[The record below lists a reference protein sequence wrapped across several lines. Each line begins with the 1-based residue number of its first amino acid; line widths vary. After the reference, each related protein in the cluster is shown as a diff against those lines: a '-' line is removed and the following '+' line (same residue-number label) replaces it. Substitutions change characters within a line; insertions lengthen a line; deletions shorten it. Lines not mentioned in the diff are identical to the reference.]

1 MAESNRLNAMQ
12 VAKLAEPGRY
22 GDGGGLYLRVAEYQ
36 TKAGPARSKNWIF
49 RFERSGKER
58 LMGLGGLDTLSLA
71 EARAKARACR
81 QMLLDGLD
89 PIDAR
94 KSRRSAAMLET
105 ARRRTFEECAKGYI
119 KAHSE
124 TWKNPVH
131 AAQWPSTLELYVYPI
146 IGTLPVADI
155 DTDLIL
161 KCLEPIWD
169 RIPDTARRVRGRI
182 ETVLDWARARKFRD
196 GENPARWRGHLDH
209 LLASKPKS
217 ERVKHHP
224 ALPYAEL
231 PGLVSEL
238 RDRKDVSSRA
248 LEFLILTAART
259 NETIGAR
266 WSEIDFNEKLWIVPA
281 SRMKSGR
288 PHIVPLSDRAIELL
302 QSTPRENGSEFV
314 FIGARAKKPLSNMAM
329 LELLRDLRPGFTVHG
344 FRSTFRDW
352 AGDLT
357 NYPRDVIESA
367 LAHVV
372 ADETEAAYRRSTA
385 VQKRR
390 RLMTEWARFGETI
403 PAFRKTSSNIIGIS
417 GGQAPRR

>member
-12 VAKLAEPGRY
+12 VTKLAEPGRY
-22 GDGGGLYLRVAEYQ
+22 GDGGGLYLRVAEYK

-49 RFERSGKER
+49 RFERGGKER

-81 QMLLDGLD
+81 QLLLDGID

-94 KSRRSAAMLET
+94 QSRRSAALLET

-119 KAHSE
+119 KAHAE
-124 TWKNPVH
+124 TWKNPTH
-131 AAQWPSTLELYVYPI
+131 AAQWPSTLELYVYPQ
-146 IGTLPVADI
+146 IGALPVADI
-155 DTDLIL
+155 DTDLVL

-182 ETVLDWARARKFRD
+182 ESVLDWARARKFRD

-231 PGLVSEL
+231 PALMNDL
-238 RDRKDVSSRA
+238 RGRKDVSSRA

-266 WSEIDFNEKLWIVPA
+266 WSEIDFAEKLWTVPGE
-281 SRMKSGR
+281 RMKSGR

-314 FIGARAKKPLSNMAM
+314 FIGARAQKPLSNMAM
-329 LELLRDLRPGFTVHG
+329 LELLRDLRPGYTVHG
-344 FRSTFRDW
+344 FRSTFRD
-352 AGDLT
+352 
-357 NYPRDVIESA
+357 
-367 LAHVV
+367 
-372 ADETEAAYRRSTA
+372 
-385 VQKRR
+385 
-390 RLMTEWARFGETI
+390 
-403 PAFRKTSSNIIGIS
+403 
-417 GGQAPRR
+417 

>member
-22 GDGGGLYLRVAEYQ
+22 GDGGGLYLRLAEYK
-36 TKAGPARSKNWIF
+36 TKAGTARSKSWIF
-49 RFERSGKER
+49 RFERGGKER

-81 QMLLDGLD
+81 QLLLDGID
-89 PIDAR
+89 PIEAR
-94 KSRRSAAMLET
+94 KLRRSAALLET
-105 ARRRTFEECAKGYI
+105 ARRRTFAECAKGYI
-119 KAHSE
+119 KAHRE

-131 AAQWPSTLELYVYPI
+131 AAQWPSTLELYVYPH
-146 IGTLPVADI
+146 IGALPVVDI
-155 DTDLIL
+155 DTDLVL

-182 ETVLDWARARKFRD
+182 ESVLDWARARKFRD

-224 ALPYAEL
+224 ALPYAQL
-231 PGLVSEL
+231 PALMTEL
-238 RDRKDVSSRA
+238 RGRTDVSSRA

-266 WSEIDFNEKLWIVPA
+266 WSEFDFSEKLWAVPGE
-281 SRMKSGR
+281 RMKSGR

-302 QSTPRENGSEFV
+302 QSTPRENGSDFV
-314 FIGARAKKPLSNMAM
+314 FIGSRAMKPLSNMAM
-329 LELLRDLRPGFTVHG
+329 LELLRDLRPGYTVHG

-352 AGDLT
+352 AGDMT
-357 NYPRDVIESA
+357 NYPRDVIEAA

-390 RLMTEWARFGETI
+390 RLMEAWAKFSPSSENLRGRVISIGGEVRAI
-403 PAFRKTSSNIIGIS
+403 
-417 GGQAPRR
+417 

>member
-1 MAESNRLNAMQ
+1 
-12 VAKLAEPGRY
+12 
-22 GDGGGLYLRVAEYQ
+22 
-36 TKAGPARSKNWIF
+36 
-49 RFERSGKER
+49 
-58 LMGLGGLDTLSLA
+58 MGLGGLDTLSLA

-81 QMLLDGLD
+81 QLLLDGVD
-89 PIDAR
+89 PIEAR
-94 KSRRSAAMLET
+94 KSRRSAALLVT

-119 KAHSE
+119 KAHWD

-131 AAQWPSTLELYVYPI
+131 AAQWPSSLELYVYPQ

-231 PGLVSEL
+231 PPLMNNL
-238 RDRKDVSSRA
+238 RERKDVSSRA

-266 WSEIDFNEKLWIVPA
+266 RTEIDFTEKLWTVPGE
-281 SRMKSGR
+281 RMKSGR
-288 PHIVPLSDRAIELL
+288 PHIVPLSDRAIEVLKSL
-302 QSTPRENGSEFV
+302 PRETSGDDGFI
-314 FIGARAKKPLSNMAM
+314 FIGARSGKSLSNMAM
-329 LELLRDLRPGFTVHG
+329 LELLRGLRSGYTVHG

-352 AGDLT
+352 AGDRT
-357 NYPRDVIESA
+357 NYPREVIEAA
-367 LAHVV
+367 LAHVII
-372 ADETEAAYRRSTA
+372 DETEAAYRRSTA

-390 RLMTEWARFGETI
+390 RLMNEWSKYCSADATRESGTI
-403 PAFRKTSSNIIGIS
+403 IKLRDDVVTL
-417 GGQAPRR
+417 